1 MPEAETQTDPEPQQE
16 SITVKEYN
24 DLQIE
29 ATRQHLFIVN
39 TLIQKVLTLEK
50 EFKAISS

>member
-1 MPEAETQTDPEPQQE
+1 MTESETQTDPEQKPE
-16 SITVKEYN
+16 SITIKEYN
-24 DLQIE
+24 DLQLE

-50 EFKAISS
+50 ELKDISS